1 MARRRVRREPKVLVN
16 DLLTAVTPLAGN
28 FVPVNKFGRL
38 SRSSSIDFDKVLAG
52 DDPVLVFPA
61 GLVSRMD
68 SNGYV
73 SDLKWRKTFVTKALQ
88 SRRDVVPL
96 FFDAMNSLRF
106 YKFCRLRVKLGIKV
120 NLEQSLLPSELFR
133 QNGNTFRLVCGQT
146 LPWATLANGNPDKEA
161 QKIREIVYA
170 LASRTSQAKLIHI

>member
-1 MARRRVRREPKVLVN
+1 
-16 DLLTAVTPLAGN
+16 
-28 FVPVNKFGRL
+28 
-38 SRSSSIDFDKVLAG
+38 
-52 DDPVLVFPA
+52 
-61 GLVSRMD
+61 
-68 SNGYV
+68 
-73 SDLKWRKTFVTKALQ
+73 
-88 SRRDVVPL
+88 
-96 FFDAMNSLRF
+96 MNSLRF

-133 QNGNTFRLVCGQT
+133 QNGNTFRLVCGQA

>member
-1 MARRRVRREPKVLVN
+1 
-16 DLLTAVTPLAGN
+16 
-28 FVPVNKFGRL
+28 
-38 SRSSSIDFDKVLAG
+38 
-52 DDPVLVFPA
+52 
-61 GLVSRMD
+61 MD

-88 SRRDVVPL
+88 SQRDVVPL